1 MRNLVVGRLLL
12 LCAAIASLVN
22 AQLNFPDSNS
32 NNNQGRQTQ
41 SSSSNNRRSFISNQP
56 PVQQSIT
63 FSSSQ
68 QQQRPPSSSGR
79 GSGGGSSCCKPAS
92 KCASTLFSSS
102 ERSRSSCSFPE
113 GGFGVCCN
121 AQGSRGSSKSPFQSA
136 DEINIGLR
144 TSVRLQPNQISVDI
158 RKAQSFVNNATAF
171 SFRFGSPSR
180 NTGAFYH
187 ARFQKQA
194 RRNTREQGRSGLILE
209 EIARLLS
216 NNYDIDTRRIGG
228 EGSGRRGN
236 LDAVN
241 FGPNVQTKES
251 LGSEGC
257 PSKPFCSAT
266 RYRSADGS
274 CNNLRQG
281 NWGKSDTVF
290 NRILL
295 PEYADG
301 IELPRISVTGAELP
315 SPRLL
320 STSLAKDRDSE
331 DAEVSAFVMS
341 FGQFI
346 DHDIT
351 HSPILSRSD
360 GGDIDCCS
368 SSSGDDFENFCLPI
382 SIPRSD
388 RFFRGRKTCM
398 NFVRSTPGPALDCS
412 IRYRE
417 QINQLTHWLDLSQV
431 YGPTT
436 MEQRDVREF
445 RGGRLR
451 INDGPNGDLL
461 PVDNTETCKAGACM
475 KAGDGRVNEQ
485 PNLGIMHILFL
496 REHNRIVGILQSL
509 NPSWSDE
516 QLFQEGRKIL
526 IGKYQ
531 HIVYNEWLPIIL
543 GRQFMNTYGLL
554 PLSNGYSNDY
564 DPTIDPRITNEFATA
579 AFRFGHSLIPGF
591 IQVNNRIGQQVN
603 PSFSLRESFFKPE
616 LLRLPGMIDGLVS
629 GLTRERIQK
638 FDSSFS
644 EDITNHLFDGDDN
657 GMDLVALN
665 IQRGRDHGLPGYT
678 KYRQLCGLG
687 AANSFSDLSRHM
699 SVQRTQELQQLY
711 ASPDDIDLFV
721 GLFSERPFRDALVGP
736 TTICILGDQF
746 ARLKKGD
753 RFFYDLG
760 GETGSFSRQ
769 QLEEVQGAPKSN
781 FLCLARK
788 STIAIIFLQDER

>member
-1 MRNLVVGRLLL
+1 MRNLVVLSMFG
-12 LCAAIASLVN
+12 CIVS
-22 AQLNFPDSNS
+22 AQLNFPS
-32 NNNQGRQTQ
+32 GRGRSSGRQ
-41 SSSSNNRRSFISNQP
+41 SSSSGVSRRVFTSNQQSP
-56 PVQQSIT
+56 KQSFTFSQQSSAPQQS

-68 QQQRPPSSSGR
+68 QSSGR
-79 GSGGGSSCCKPAS
+79 GGGSYESCCKAS
-92 KCASTLFSSS
+92 AKCASTLFTSN
-102 ERSRSSCSFPE
+102 ERSRSSCSFSN
-113 GGFGVCCN
+113 GGFGVCCSDRRT
-121 AQGSRGSSKSPFQSA
+121 AGSSRSPFQSA

-144 TSVRLQPNQISVDI
+144 NSVRLNPAEISVDI
-158 RKAQSFVNNATAF
+158 RRAQSFVNNATAF
-171 SFRFGSPSR
+171 SFRFSTPSR

-187 ARFQKQA
+187 ARFQRQA
-194 RRNTREQGRSGLILE
+194 RTNTRDQGRSGLVIE
-209 EIARLLS
+209 QIARLIKNS
-216 NNYDIDTRRIGG
+216 VSTRKVVGNAVRL
-228 EGSGRRGN
+228 GN

-241 FGPNVQTKES
+241 FGPNVETRQS
-251 LGSEGC
+251 LGDNTC
-257 PSKPFCSAT
+257 PAQPFCSAT
-266 RYRSADGS
+266 RYRSVDGS

-281 NWGKSDTVF
+281 NWGKADTVF
-290 NRILL
+290 NRLLL

-301 IELPRISVTGAELP
+301 IELPRKSVLGGELP
-315 SPRLL
+315 SARLV
-320 STSLAKDRDSE
+320 STSLAKDVDSE
-331 DAEVSAFVMS
+331 DSEYSALVMS

-368 SSSGDDFENFCLPI
+368 SSAGDDFDEFCFPI
-382 SIPRSD
+382 SIPSSD
-388 RFFRGRKTCM
+388 KFFKGRKSCM

-431 YGPTT
+431 YGPSS
-436 MEQRDVREF
+436 MEQREVREF

-451 INDGPNGDLL
+451 TNDGPNGDLL

-496 REHNRIVGILQSL
+496 REHNRIVGILSSL

-543 GRQFMNTYGLL
+543 GKQFMNTYGLL
-554 PLSNGYSNDY
+554 PLSDGYSSDY
-564 DPTIDPRITNEFATA
+564 DPTVDPRITNEFATA
-579 AFRFGHSLIPGF
+579 GFRFGHSLIPGF
-591 IQVNNRIGQQVN
+591 IQVNNRIGRQIN

-629 GLTRERIQK
+629 GLTRERIQR

-687 AANSFSDLSRHM
+687 ATNSFSDLTRHM
-699 SVQRTQELQQLY
+699 SFQRSQELQQLY

-721 GLFSERPFRDALVGP
+721 GMFSERPFRDALVGP
-736 TTICILGDQF
+736 TTLCILGDQF

-760 GETGSFSRQ
+760 GQTGSFSSQ
-769 QLEEVQGAPKSN
+769 QLDEVREDTLK
-781 FLCLARK
+781 
-788 STIAIIFLQDER
+788 